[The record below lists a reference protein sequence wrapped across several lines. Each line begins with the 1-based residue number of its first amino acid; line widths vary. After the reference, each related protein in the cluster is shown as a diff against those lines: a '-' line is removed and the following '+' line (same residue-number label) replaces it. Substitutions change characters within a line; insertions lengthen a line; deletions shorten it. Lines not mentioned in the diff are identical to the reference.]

1 MKRTRLGSLVTV
13 VVSVMLMLADA
24 LTDGILK
31 QFPKKS
37 RT

>member
-1 MKRTRLGSLVTV
+1 MRIMMLGSLVTV
-13 VVSVMLMLADA
+13 VVSVTLMFADQ

-37 RT
+37 ST

>member
-1 MKRTRLGSLVTV
+1 MKLTLLGRLVTI